1 MARGEDTPAAESQ
14 TARAAVALK
23 RIRAKRLAEYRAMMQ
38 TGFIRSCPLCGYRGE
53 FAPVGTPPRLDG
65 MCPSC
70 NSRERHRLFKL
81 WLDRETP
88 ITKDHRVLH
97 FAPEGVLKPLV
108 QALAGTYV
116 TADFMAPGVDLRLNI
131 EALDLADGS
140 FDIIVAHQILE
151 HVDHHKALAECFRV
165 LSPGG
170 MMVATTPIIEA
181 WAKTYVNPAITARRD
196 RLLHFG
202 QADHS
207 RYFGR
212 DLKDDMRAAG
222 FDLREYVSV
231 EPDVSAHALIRGEA
245 LFILTRPATIHPLP
259 AKAKTT
265 KTRNAASAQAKTPK
279 KG

>member
-1 MARGEDTPAAESQ
+1 MARGDDTPAAETQ
-14 TARAAVALK
+14 AERAAVALQ
-23 RIRAKRLAEYRAMMQ
+23 RIRAKRAVEYKAMMR
-38 TGFIRSCPLCGYRGE
+38 TGFVRSCPLCGYSGE

-81 WLDRETP
+81 WLDRKKP

-97 FAPEGVLKPLV
+97 FAPEGVLKPVV
-108 QALAGTYV
+108 QPLARSYV

-131 EALDLADGS
+131 EMLDLADGS
-140 FDIIVAHQILE
+140 FDVIIAHQILE

-165 LSPGG
+165 LSAGG
-170 MMVATTPIIEA
+170 IMIATTPIIEA
-181 WAKTYVNPAITARRD
+181 WDKTYVNPAITARRD
-196 RLLHFG
+196 RVLHFG

-222 FDLREYVSV
+222 FDLVEYVSQ
-231 EPDVSAHALIRGEA
+231 EPDVSTHALIRGEA
-245 LFILTRPATIHPLP
+245 LFILTKPQS
-259 AKAKTT
+259 AKLLRAAAKTS
-265 KTRNAASAQAKTPK
+265 KTRTPASPQAKTPK